1 MRSVNLKIITVVLF
15 ALAMVFTACGETSKG
30 TNLPEQEEVSD
41 NSAKESKKNPA
52 EEQEDES
59 IEKDEEK
66 ATITF
71 TVVDAITK
79 EPLDSAIVSRAI
91 DIDKDNFQSKR
102 TNLAGISVWKKL
114 GVGEYDFYFG
124 QEGYASKQRT
134 IKVEEGVTNL
144 QSRVDLHPLGVEIKG
159 RILYEVDETGKVFA
173 ADGVIIYAKHE
184 DDEMLPNEYVTKT
197 DMNGEYTIIN
207 LAEGVEVS
215 VYVDSFTKN
224 GITYEQTP
232 IGNVNERR
240 LQDEYIAKDMGT
252 TVVHAVGAD
261 IPSSS
266 SGNSGET
273 DVCGSKPAA
282 GCNFEKED
290 NVWKFLYAGTNYIE
304 IYTWVDETTVE
315 YKECLNSYHMDRN
328 DLTYTD
334 ANRDEM
340 FAQAME
346 DCSVSSP

>member
-1 MRSVNLKIITVVLF
+1 MRSISLKLVMVVLF
-15 ALAMVFTACGETSKG
+15 ALATIFSACGEGSNG
-30 TNLPEQEEVSD
+30 TDFPEREETSD

-52 EEQEDES
+52 EEQEDEF

-91 DIDKDNFQSKR
+91 DIDKDIFQSKR
-102 TNLAGISVWKKL
+102 TNLAGISVWKNL

-159 RILYEVDETGKVFA
+159 RILYEVDETGEVFA
-173 ADGVIIYAKHE
+173 ADDVIIYAKHE
-184 DDEMLPNEYVTKT
+184 DDEMLPNEYATKT
-197 DMNGEYTIIN
+197 DKNGEYTIKN

-282 GCNFEKED
+282 GCDFKKED
-290 NVWKFLYAGTNYIE
+290 NVWKFFYAGSKYVKIYI
-304 IYTWVDETTVE
+304 WVDETTVE
-315 YKECLNSYHMDRN
+315 YRECLNSYHMDSD
-328 DLTYTD
+328 DLTYTGVT
-334 ANRDEM
+334 RDEM
-340 FAQAME
+340 FTQAME
-346 DCSVSSP
+346 ECSFTL